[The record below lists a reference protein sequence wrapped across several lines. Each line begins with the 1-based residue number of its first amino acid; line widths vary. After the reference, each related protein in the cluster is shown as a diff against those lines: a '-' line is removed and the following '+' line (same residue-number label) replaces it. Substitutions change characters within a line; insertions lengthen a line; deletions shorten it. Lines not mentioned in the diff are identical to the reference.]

1 MRLRTGTCITPPAW
15 ISRFG
20 SILHY
25 ASFLKQPLYFPNTF
39 FTLRIYLMRR
49 FRFNYTMYEVLVF
62 LSIYRTCAGALVLIL
77 STLSATATTLRR
89 PTFSFRP
96 ISPYRSV
103 LARINN
109 HRFFDVNAMRGSR
122 PMGSSPT
129 LSCTESI
136 SHDDIDRIC
145 ATQCNM
151 WLFGDA
157 LLVSS

>member
-1 MRLRTGTCITPPAW
+1 MDITIWFNSSLRFFSKTTTLFSQHLFYAAHLLDAAVSFQLHHVRSTCLFIYL
-15 ISRFG
+15 SDVRGRFG
-20 SILHY
+20 LN
-25 ASFLKQPLYFPNTF
+25 SFY
-39 FTLRIYLMRR
+39 
-49 FRFNYTMYEVLVF
+49 
-62 LSIYRTCAGALVLIL
+62 
-77 STLSATATTLRR
+77 SATATTLRR